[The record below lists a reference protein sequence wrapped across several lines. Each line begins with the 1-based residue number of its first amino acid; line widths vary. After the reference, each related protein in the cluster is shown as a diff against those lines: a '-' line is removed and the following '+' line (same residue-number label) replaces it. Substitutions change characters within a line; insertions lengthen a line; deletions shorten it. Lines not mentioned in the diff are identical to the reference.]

1 MSQQDLEE
9 RRSAVAQSQASLAAA
24 EANVQRLRQLEAFK
38 RVVAPFAGV
47 ITRRNVD
54 VGDLIEAGG
63 SASRPLFLLA
73 QTDPLR
79 VYISVPQS
87 VAQLVQ
93 PGQAVVVT
101 QGELRGQTFRGRVER
116 TAGAIDAATRT
127 MQVEVVLANPDG
139 RLLPGAYVQVSL
151 PLEGGGGLVVPT
163 NTLLFRA
170 EGTQVALVD
179 AQGRIT
185 MRRVGLGRNFGETS
199 EVLDGVTESDR
210 LVLNPPDWLANG
222 QTVTLAPA
230 EAASGAS
237 SPSLPTPRDKERP

>member
-1 MSQQDLEE
+1 
-9 RRSAVAQSQASLAAA
+9 
-24 EANVQRLRQLEAFK
+24 LRQLEAFK

-170 EGTQVALVD
+170 EGTQVAVVD